1 MNHDWR
7 RKKPKLRLPSD
18 GVLGIGVLSAVAL
31 VVLIVIINKSE
42 DKSVSSESIP
52 SVQRYT
58 KAVRVID
65 GDTIEVESDKFR
77 LFGIDAPEQGQPCK
91 RNNVPYDCGGAS
103 KTHLEFILT
112 GASVECEKNGKDRW
126 GRYIGKC
133 TADGEDISKLM
144 TRHGWAVAYRKYS
157 TDYVQDE
164 EFAQS
169 NNLGMWAKEFS
180 VPSEWRK
187 SDKGDKL

>member
-7 RKKPKLRLPSD
+7 RKKPKLRIPSD
-18 GVLGIGVLSAVAL
+18 GIIGVGVLSAVAFVVL
-31 VVLIVIINKSE
+31 VVILNKSE
-42 DKSVSSESIP
+42 DEPMP
-52 SVQRYT
+52 STQHYT

-65 GDTIEVESDKFR
+65 GDTIEVESNKFR
-77 LFGIDAPEQGQPCK
+77 LFGIDAPERGQPCR

-103 KTHLEFILT
+103 KAHLEFILT
-112 GASVECEKNGKDRW
+112 GANVECEKNGKDRW

-144 TRHGWAVAYRKYS
+144 IRHGWAVAYRKYS

-164 EFAQS
+164 EFARS
-169 NNLGMWAKEFS
+169 NKLGIWAKEFS
-180 VPSEWRK
+180 IPSKWRK